1 MFPEIPRD
9 EDAWPLEGESGRLK
23 RPLASAATEDRIDPP
38 QANSMTMASSGWPSS
53 LRETLPVS
61 VGAPLNSALFRA
73 VAASTLRDPVA
84 AGLTA
89 PAWKPC
95 TAKESAAK
103 TNNSLRIGR
112 RVKPLSLDIISV
124 SSGRFKGIQSADAL
138 RLVPSDAVRW
148 QVFEYSL

>member
-9 EDAWPLEGESGRLK
+9 ADRWPLEGESGRLK

-61 VGAPLNSALFRA
+61 MGVPFNSALLRV
-73 VAASTLRDPVA
+73 VAASILRDSVG

-95 TAKESAAK
+95 SAKESAVK

-112 RVKPLSLDIISV
+112 MVKPLSLDIISV
-124 SSGRFKGIQSADAL
+124 PAGRFKGIQGADAL
-138 RLVPSDAVRW
+138 CHMPPDHR
-148 QVFEYSL
+148 SL